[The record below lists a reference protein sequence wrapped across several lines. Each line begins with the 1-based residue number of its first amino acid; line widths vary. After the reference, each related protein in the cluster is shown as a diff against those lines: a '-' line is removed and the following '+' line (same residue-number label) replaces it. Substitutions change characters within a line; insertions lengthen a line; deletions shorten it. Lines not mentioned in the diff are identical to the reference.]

1 MAKNSKL
8 YLVND
13 YSILN
18 HRYRS
23 NILNF
28 KKSGFSSIDS
38 IGLFDSFSKFFF
50 TLTVMLFRSK
60 SVITSNLKTNL
71 VFMMFF
77 GKSGTII
84 LNGLGRFSK
93 INKFRKA
100 VGFLLSLNAK
110 KTIFVQNYRD
120 YRYFRRFYN
129 WRLIWLPGSGGIKR
143 KYFEGSEYFSV
154 TRNSKFLAQYDRLQ
168 AALMALPNVKSFSI
182 VGLSSPK
189 VINLDSRLKFC
200 GYVDQSQIF
209 MFGNKYVHLAG
220 YGEGIPHVLV
230 DALVTGLTV
239 YIEKAQFL
247 EFGLNLL
254 GYRFVYIRGGWGKCL
269 LVDVESQNR
278 IKYHNVAE
286 KVFQPL
292 IKELAI

>member
-13 YSILN
+13 YSTLN

-23 NILNF
+23 NILNY
-28 KKSGFSSIDS
+28 KKSNFRSIDS
-38 IGLFDSFSKFFF
+38 IGLFDSLSKFFF
-50 TLTVMLFRSK
+50 TLLVMLFRSK

-93 INKFRKA
+93 NNKFRRA
-100 VGFLLSLNAK
+100 VGCLLGLNHK

-120 YRYFRRFYN
+120 YRFFRRFYN
-129 WRLIWLPGSGGIKR
+129 CRLIWLPGSGGIKR
-143 KYFEGSEYFSV
+143 KYFEESGYFSV
-154 TRNSKFLAQYDRLQ
+154 TRSSKFLAQYDRLQ
-168 AALMALPNVKSFSI
+168 EALMALPDVKSFSI
-182 VGLSSPK
+182 VGLSSSK
-189 VINLDSRLKFC
+189 VMNLDPRLKLC

-209 MFGNKYVHLAG
+209 MFGNKYVHLDG
-220 YGEGIPHVLV
+220 YGEVIRHVLV

-254 GYRFVYIRGGWGKCL
+254 GYKFVYIRQGWGKCK

-278 IKYHNVAE
+278 IKYHNIAE

-292 IKELAI
+292 IKKLAI